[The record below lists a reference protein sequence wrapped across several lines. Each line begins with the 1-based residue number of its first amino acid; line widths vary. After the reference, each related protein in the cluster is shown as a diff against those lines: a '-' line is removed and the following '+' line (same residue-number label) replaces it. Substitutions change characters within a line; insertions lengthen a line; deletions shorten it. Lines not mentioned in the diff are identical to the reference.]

1 MLLAIDIGNTNTVI
15 GCFLGDALVGSF
27 RIQSSRAYTTDEAG
41 ILCKQ
46 LIDHHVRRPEQIRGV
61 ALCSVVPALTAI
73 YENMSQVYFHC
84 EVVTLTADSDL
95 GFPIAVKEPS
105 QVGADRLANALAAL
119 HLHPKPCVVVDFG
132 TATTFDVLDRSG
144 TYRGGVIAPGV
155 ITSSTELSRR
165 AAQLFRVR
173 IEKPG
178 QVIGNDTRSAMQAGI
193 YFGTV
198 GQVEKILAGIASE
211 LGETPRVVATG
222 GLAELWGEGIPGID
236 EVDVQLTLKGLAIF
250 ARRCGLQ

>member
-15 GCFLGDALVGSF
+15 GCFRGDELLGSF
-27 RIQSSRAYTTDEAG
+27 RIQSSSAYTTDEAG

-46 LIDHHVRRPEQIRGV
+46 LIDHHVRRPEPVTAV
-61 ALCSVVPALTAI
+61 ALCSVVPALTAV
-73 YENMSQVYFHC
+73 YENMSQVYFGC
-84 EVVTLTADSDL
+84 DAVTLSAGSSL
-95 GFPIAVKEPS
+95 GFPVAVKEPA

-119 HLHPKPCVVVDFG
+119 HLHGKPCVVVDFG

-155 ITSSTELSRR
+155 ITSSAELSRR

-178 QVIGNDTRSAMQAGI
+178 QVIGTDTRSAMQAGI

-198 GQVEKILAGIASE
+198 GQVEKILAGIGAE

-222 GLAELWGEGIPGID
+222 GLAELWGGGIEGID
-236 EVDVQLTLKGLAIF
+236 VVDVQLTLKGLAIF
-250 ARRCGLQ
+250 ARQSGLL